1 MSAIREEIEAEISG
15 ATTYEL
21 AELVSDKIMG
31 HTMPPVQHDKLWHKW
46 ERTLLTALVLHCAM
60 SPDGRPA
67 FEKMHQFLLSPEFG
81 RDEVLGALTK
91 PEEIAAVE
99 KFEAS
104 LALSPAKPHAPITKL
119 MLNRWSGTISGLANR
134 INKLR
139 FEDAKH

>member
-1 MSAIREEIEAEISG
+1 MSAIREEIEADISG

-46 ERTLLTALVLHCAM
+46 ERTLLSALVLHCAL

-67 FEKMHQFLLSPEFG
+67 FERCISFLLSPEFG

-104 LALSPAKPHAPITKL
+104 LHCLQPNHTQPLLS
-119 MLNRWSGTISGLANR
+119 
-134 INKLR
+134 
-139 FEDAKH
+139 